1 MIILRKQLKE
11 AAYDYKYLLN
21 RGYTSKS
28 SLDLISGRYK
38 LNREERTLLYRCVHS
53 DSDVEKVRKK
63 VELKEPLI
71 IDGYNVGL
79 TVLSVLEKDQV
90 FLCDDGFIRD
100 MNAGSKKSSP
110 RIIDA
115 LLLLSSYLKEKGVD
129 FIVILDS
136 QISKSGEL
144 KRTLAGERVTVRV
157 VERADKEV
165 IISSGTAVTSDFVV
179 LMKAS
184 RVYDVV
190 QAMFPNLKAIK
201 MPDDIS

>member
-1 MIILRKQLKE
+1 
-11 AAYDYKYLLN
+11 
-21 RGYTSKS
+21 
-28 SLDLISGRYK
+28 
-38 LNREERTLLYRCVHS
+38 
-53 DSDVEKVRKK
+53 VEKVRKK

>member
-1 MIILRKQLKE
+1 LIILRKQLKE

>member
-1 MIILRKQLKE
+1 LKE

-179 LMKAS
+179 LMKA

>member
-1 MIILRKQLKE
+1 LIILRKQLKE

-115 LLLLSSYLKEKGVD
+115 LLLLSSYLKEKGVH

>member
-1 MIILRKQLKE
+1 MKE

>member
-1 MIILRKQLKE
+1 LKE

>member
-1 MIILRKQLKE
+1 MKE

-179 LMKAS
+179 LMKA

>member
-1 MIILRKQLKE
+1 MKE

-144 KRTLAGERVTVRV
+144 KRTLARERVTVRV